1 MKDKQILQNLRES
14 LTEAL
19 EHARGKVTLKMR
31 DSPMPAPGVA
41 ITVQCLRDRLWYI
54 HVCFSLMIMGNY
66 RNLGYTASVVSP
78 NCIDI

>member
-54 HVCFSLMIMGNY
+54 HVLFFFDDNGELSQPRLYC
-66 RNLGYTASVVSP
+66 
-78 NCIDI
+78 